1 MRIIAGC
8 LRGKNLIAP
17 DGENTR
23 PTADRARESL
33 FNILN
38 SLLLK
43 GGYFWDKITFAD
55 VFSGSGAVG
64 LEAFSRGA
72 KEVFCVENDPVALKA
87 LRANVAAISQIH
99 VLATSALNPP
109 PHTPV
114 DILFMD
120 APYGKG
126 LWQLALGAFD
136 ATGWIGK
143 RTLIIIET
151 DKKLKETLP
160 TGYTLLQERAQ
171 GRNTF
176 LFAIKEA

>member
-1 MRIIAGC
+1 MRIIAGH
-8 LRGKNLIAP
+8 LRGKNLVAP
-17 DGENTR
+17 LGETTR

-43 GGYFWDKITFAD
+43 GGYSWNKITFAD
-55 VFSGSGAVG
+55 IFAGSGAIG
-64 LEAFSRGA
+64 LEAYSRGA
-72 KEVFCVENDPVALKA
+72 KEVFCVENEANALKA
-87 LRANVAAISQIH
+87 LHENVKGLSKIH

-109 PHTPV
+109 EHKPV

-126 LWQLALGAFD
+126 LWQMALVAFD
-136 ATGWIGK
+136 KAGWISPK
-143 RTLIIIET
+143 SLIIIET
-151 DKKLKETLP
+151 DKKLNEVLP
-160 TGYTLLQERAQ
+160 NGYTLIQERSQ

-176 LFAIKEA
+176 LFATKEA

>member
-1 MRIIAGC
+1 MRIIAGT
-8 LRGKNLIAP
+8 LRGKVLTAP
-17 DGENTR
+17 QGANTR

-43 GGYFWDKITFAD
+43 GGFSWDKITFAD
-55 VFSGSGAVG
+55 VFAGSGAVG
-64 LEAFSRGA
+64 LEAYSRGA
-72 KEVFCVENDPVALKA
+72 QAVFCVENDPSALKA
-87 LRANVAAISQIH
+87 LRTNAQGLSKIH
-99 VLATSALNPP
+99 ILGSSALNPP
-109 PHTPV
+109 AHAPV

-136 ATGWIGK
+136 AAGWITPK
-143 RTLIIIET
+143 TLIIIET
-151 DKKLKETLP
+151 DQKLHEALP
-160 TGYTLLQERAQ
+160 KGYCLLQGRNQ

-176 LFAIKEA
+176 LFAIKES